1 MFANIILST
10 RLTCCAPSWRYSR
23 LLFILK
29 EGTGSRLYVFPLGH
43 SLDEAPEGEKKPKK
57 VISHSR
63 HTIRDQARQRGRTW
77 TLITP
82 QHRRESREPTPPPRM
97 CCTRAALHA
106 TTTASTTVTW
116 RRLRASQPT
125 VGTQKQTP
133 IDTLKWNN
141 GLTIWNFYK
150 I

>member
-43 SLDEAPEGEKKPKK
+43 SLDEASDAPQHISTKTLREKNPKK
-57 VISHSR
+57 VISHSH

-82 QHRRESREPTPPPRM
+82 QLWRESRESTPHVLHS
-97 CCTRAALHA
+97 CCSARDHHSVDHRHVE
-106 TTTASTTVTW
+106 TTAGK
-116 RRLRASQPT
+116 PT
-125 VGTQKQTP
+125 NSW
-133 IDTLKWNN
+133 DTKADTNRHA
-141 GLTIWNFYK
+141 K
-150 I
+150 VE